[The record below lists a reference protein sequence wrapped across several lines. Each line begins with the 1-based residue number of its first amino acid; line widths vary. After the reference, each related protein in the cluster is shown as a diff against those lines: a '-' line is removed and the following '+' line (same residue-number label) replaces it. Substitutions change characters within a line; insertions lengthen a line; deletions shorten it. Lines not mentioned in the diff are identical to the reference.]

1 MMGKHHRGSAMVL
14 AALIA
19 FGTAT
24 TATAA
29 PLQTMEWPD
38 TPPPPA
44 PAPRIAVP
52 PTAASPMSEKEA
64 IRDVLRRDPEIGA
77 RYRQGRGM
85 IIGGAISLGS
95 AGGSLLTAG
104 LFALL
109 ANGLENTNPDDDVE
123 DYDGG
128 DERAVAVGF
137 AVTAGVLVAVG
148 VPLVIIGARRRGD
161 AVADAR
167 RRVSLGMGPRGFG
180 LRF

>member
-1 MMGKHHRGSAMVL
+1 MVL
-14 AALIA
+14 AAVVA

-24 TATAA
+24 TADAA
-29 PLQTMEWPD
+29 PPQTMQWPD

-44 PAPRIAVP
+44 PAPRIAAP
-52 PTAASPMSEKEA
+52 RISAPLMTEKAA

-77 RYRQGRGM
+77 RYRRGRGM
-85 IIGGAISLGS
+85 VVGGAVSLGV
-95 AGGSLLTAG
+95 AGGTALTAG

-109 ANGLENTNPDDDVE
+109 ADFSTNTDPDDDVE
-123 DYDGG
+123 DYDGS
-128 DERAVAVGF
+128 DERSVAVGF

-148 VPLVIIGARRRGD
+148 IPLVIIGARTRGD
-161 AVADAR
+161 AIADAR